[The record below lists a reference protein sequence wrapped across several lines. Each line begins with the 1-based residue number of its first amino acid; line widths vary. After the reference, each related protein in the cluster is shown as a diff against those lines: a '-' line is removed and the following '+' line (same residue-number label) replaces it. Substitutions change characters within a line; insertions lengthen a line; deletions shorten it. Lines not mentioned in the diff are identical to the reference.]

1 MGSFPK
7 KLDELLRAAREQGI
21 LDEAASS
28 RLLALAQEKDRG
40 RTVVSLATVL
50 GWMGGG
56 ATALGVIL
64 LVSAN
69 WESIPDLAKIAGFLA
84 LFSAVNGAGLWIRW
98 SGRPFE
104 KTAEALNFLGAGL
117 FLGGVGLV
125 AQVFHLSSRP
135 SNGILVWLVAIA
147 PLAWLLRSAP
157 ITLLSI
163 FAVLLWGHMEGE
175 QEGSALKM
183 ARYGSFTS
191 HMMLELGLGAAL
203 VGFSGLLREREPIIA
218 RVFRATGALLLFA
231 TLYAL
236 TFFRHFSNLED
247 DSGSAALPVAALLLG
262 VLGLAAGGKGLV
274 PGMPWLRNRLLI
286 FLGLVLLLAACA
298 LLADRGFIPRGDR
311 LEFFDFGRAS
321 HLDAVEWIVSA
332 AAWVLWFLL
341 ALWCVG
347 FGARAGRKAY
357 LNAGVGGFGLGV
369 MTLFFDLM
377 GTLAFSGALFLL
389 GGVVL
394 LGTGWAMERWR
405 RRLIARMAGAE
416 MDRAGMEAAGTE
428 GANTERKS

>member
-7 KLDELLRAAREQGI
+7 KLDEFLRAAREQGI
-21 LDEAASS
+21 LDEAASG

-69 WESIPDLAKIAGFLA
+69 WESVPDLAKIVGFLV
-84 LFSAVNGAGLWIRW
+84 LFGAVHGAGLWIRW
-98 SGRPFE
+98 SGRPLE

-135 SNGILVWLVAIA
+135 SNGILVWLAAIA

-163 FAVLLWGHMEGE
+163 FALLLWGHIEGE

-183 ARYGSFTS
+183 ARHDSFTS
-191 HMMLELGLGAAL
+191 HLMLELGLGAAF
-203 VGFSGLLREREPIIA
+203 VGFSGLLRAREPAIA
-218 RVFRATGALLLFA
+218 RVFRGTGALLLFGS
-231 TLYAL
+231 LYAL
-236 TFFRHFSNLED
+236 TFFRHFSELDRE
-247 DSGSAALPVAALLLG
+247 GSATLPVAALLLG
-262 VLGLAAGGKGLV
+262 AIGLATGAKYLV
-274 PGMPWLRNRLLI
+274 PGMAWLRNRLLI
-286 FLGLVLLLAACA
+286 FLALVLLLAACA
-298 LLADRGFIPRGDR
+298 LLADRGFIPRGDK
-311 LEFFDFGRAS
+311 LDFFDFGGWRR
-321 HLDAVEWIVSA
+321 LDAVEWIVSA

-347 FGARAGRKAY
+347 FGARSERKAY

-369 MTLFFDLM
+369 ITLFFDLM
-377 GTLAFSGALFLL
+377 GTLAFSGGLFLL

-405 RRLIARMAGAE
+405 RKLIARMAGADME
-416 MDRAGMEAAGTE
+416 RAGMD
-428 GANTERKS
+428 GANMERKP